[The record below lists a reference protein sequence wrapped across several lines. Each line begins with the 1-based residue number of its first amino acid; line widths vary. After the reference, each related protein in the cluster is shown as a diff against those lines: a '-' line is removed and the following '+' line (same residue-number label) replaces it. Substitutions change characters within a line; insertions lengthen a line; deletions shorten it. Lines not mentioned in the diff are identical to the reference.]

1 MLINR
6 HNCVQCC
13 IKHLASAAVI
23 AREIRNGYNTPEYRF
38 YFIGNLNEAQEQI
51 SGIDPKL
58 SRLIRTLRLKS
69 APAGL
74 DAEIADS
81 TIRLLERIAQ
91 ALDFRQKHGVYTG
104 NPDETVRKYAGKRCR
119 CTDKAIDILIPLRSD
134 GSRNGNLELK
144 LALRSIERNLTGFR
158 KIWIASKERPAGF
171 ERIGHIAAPDD
182 RPRKQMNIHRAI
194 LAALRNPEVADEII
208 FWADDNV
215 LLAPLHASELPVAVR
230 DDALTGFSN
239 APDARIWHRSLRQTG
254 DALLAKG
261 LPTVNYEAHTPVRFN
276 RRNYLAL
283 AGEFDFDSGVGL
295 CYISLYLNRYG
306 APGPVP
312 MRTIKATAETDRFNP
327 ESLEGKL
334 FAGFNDTGLENGAGE
349 TLLKRFPERSRYETL
364 PAAGSLYRHSPGL
377 GAVIGT
383 CGTPFYVE
391 LQLAALAR
399 WNPMPALVVDDGSG
413 DRELPGICAK
423 YHAEYLPLPL
433 HRGHWAGDLH
443 IFAAG
448 LEWAERNGVTLLVKL
463 SRRFLPLREWQSG
476 LLSLARESNAVTF
489 SSWSTSYALGFRTE
503 CLGLYVPAWLPC
515 VSALRSAAPAGR
527 HFVERFL
534 HGKARMLV
542 NGWNSVAFEDYR
554 QRHDPER
561 KHDGYAFWTD
571 LMGTDRRQPPP
582 SVLWHDAHSEEDY
595 RAAARTL
602 GIGQ

>member
-1 MLINR
+1 MR
-6 HNCVQCC
+6 TY
-13 IKHLASAAVI
+13 A
-23 AREIRNGYNTPEYRF
+23 NTIITTVSTTGR
-38 YFIGNLNEAQEQI
+38 ITQ
-51 SGIDPKL
+51 
-58 SRLIRTLRLKS
+58 
-69 APAGL
+69 GL
-74 DAEIADS
+74 
-81 TIRLLERIAQ
+81 Q
-91 ALDFRQKHGVYTG
+91 
-104 NPDETVRKYAGKRCR
+104 
-119 CTDKAIDILIPLRSD
+119 
-134 GSRNGNLELK
+134 
-144 LALRSIERNLTGFR
+144 
-158 KIWIASKERPAGF
+158 
-171 ERIGHIAAPDD
+171 
-182 RPRKQMNIHRAI
+182 
-194 LAALRNPEVADEII
+194 II
-208 FWADDNV
+208 F
-215 LLAPLHASELPVAVR
+215 S
-230 DDALTGFSN
+230 
-239 APDARIWHRSLRQTG
+239 I
-254 DALLAKG
+254 
-261 LPTVNYEAHTPVRFN
+261 
-276 RRNYLAL
+276 
-283 AGEFDFDSGVGL
+283 
-295 CYISLYLNRYG
+295 I
-306 APGPVP
+306 
-312 MRTIKATAETDRFNP
+312 
-327 ESLEGKL
+327 
-334 FAGFNDTGLENGAGE
+334 
-349 TLLKRFPERSRYETL
+349 
-364 PAAGSLYRHSPGL
+364 GL

-489 SSWSTSYALGFRTE
+489 SSWSTSYGLGFRTE

-534 HGKARMLV
+534 HRKARMLV

-582 SVLWHDAHSEEDY
+582 GVLWHDAHSEEDY

>member
-1 MLINR
+1 M
-6 HNCVQCC
+6 
-13 IKHLASAAVI
+13 
-23 AREIRNGYNTPEYRF
+23 
-38 YFIGNLNEAQEQI
+38 
-51 SGIDPKL
+51 
-58 SRLIRTLRLKS
+58 
-69 APAGL
+69 
-74 DAEIADS
+74 
-81 TIRLLERIAQ
+81 
-91 ALDFRQKHGVYTG
+91 

-119 CTDKAIDILIPLRSD
+119 CSDKAIDILIPLRSD

-261 LPTVNYEAHTPVRFN
+261 LPAVNYEAHTPVRFN

-364 PAAGSLYRHSPGL
+364 PAAGSLYRHSPGF

-489 SSWSTSYALGFRTE
+489 SSWSTSYGLGFRTE

-534 HGKARMLV
+534 HRKARMLV

-582 SVLWHDAHSEEDY
+582 GVLWHDAHSEEDY

>member
-1 MLINR
+1 
-6 HNCVQCC
+6 
-13 IKHLASAAVI
+13 
-23 AREIRNGYNTPEYRF
+23 
-38 YFIGNLNEAQEQI
+38 
-51 SGIDPKL
+51 
-58 SRLIRTLRLKS
+58 
-69 APAGL
+69 
-74 DAEIADS
+74 
-81 TIRLLERIAQ
+81 
-91 ALDFRQKHGVYTG
+91 
-104 NPDETVRKYAGKRCR
+104 
-119 CTDKAIDILIPLRSD
+119 
-134 GSRNGNLELK
+134 
-144 LALRSIERNLTGFR
+144 
-158 KIWIASKERPAGF
+158 
-171 ERIGHIAAPDD
+171 
-182 RPRKQMNIHRAI
+182 
-194 LAALRNPEVADEII
+194 
-208 FWADDNV
+208 
-215 LLAPLHASELPVAVR
+215 
-230 DDALTGFSN
+230 
-239 APDARIWHRSLRQTG
+239 
-254 DALLAKG
+254 
-261 LPTVNYEAHTPVRFN
+261 
-276 RRNYLAL
+276 
-283 AGEFDFDSGVGL
+283 
-295 CYISLYLNRYG
+295 
-306 APGPVP
+306 

-489 SSWSTSYALGFRTE
+489 SSWSTSYGLGFRTE

-534 HGKARMLV
+534 HRKARMLV

-582 SVLWHDAHSEEDY
+582 GVLWHDAHSEEDY

>member
-1 MLINR
+1 M
-6 HNCVQCC
+6 
-13 IKHLASAAVI
+13 
-23 AREIRNGYNTPEYRF
+23 
-38 YFIGNLNEAQEQI
+38 
-51 SGIDPKL
+51 
-58 SRLIRTLRLKS
+58 
-69 APAGL
+69 
-74 DAEIADS
+74 
-81 TIRLLERIAQ
+81 
-91 ALDFRQKHGVYTG
+91 
-104 NPDETVRKYAGKRCR
+104 
-119 CTDKAIDILIPLRSD
+119 
-134 GSRNGNLELK
+134 
-144 LALRSIERNLTGFR
+144 
-158 KIWIASKERPAGF
+158 
-171 ERIGHIAAPDD
+171 
-182 RPRKQMNIHRAI
+182 
-194 LAALRNPEVADEII
+194 
-208 FWADDNV
+208 

-261 LPTVNYEAHTPVRFN
+261 LPAVNYEAHTPVRFN

-364 PAAGSLYRHSPGL
+364 PAA
-377 GAVIGT
+377 AAFT
-383 CGTPFYVE
+383 GTPPDSERSSAPAERRFTSNSSLRLWRAGTRCRPSSSTTAPATGNCPE
-391 LQLAALAR
+391 SARNIMPNTSLCRCTAAT
-399 WNPMPALVVDDGSG
+399 G
-413 DRELPGICAK
+413 PGICISSPQAWSGRNATASRCWSSSRAVSCRCGSGK
-423 YHAEYLPLPL
+423 ADSSLSPANQTPSPFP
-433 HRGHWAGDLH
+433 AGRQATPSDS
-443 IFAAG
+443 AP
-448 LEWAERNGVTLLVKL
+448 NG
-463 SRRFLPLREWQSG
+463 
-476 LLSLARESNAVTF
+476 
-489 SSWSTSYALGFRTE
+489 
-503 CLGLYVPAWLPC
+503 LGLYVPAWLPC

-582 SVLWHDAHSEEDY
+582 GVLWH
-595 RAAARTL
+595 
-602 GIGQ
+602 